1 KTRQQGIYIIRT
13 VRFLAIGVMAGGF
26 SVLAAPDATGQ
37 LALTDAR
44 AAFYNAGF
52 EQAAALTLDL
62 CAADDVDACELR
74 SAALLMEIK
83 RAIGNARDK
92 DGGVKAGDTCQG
104 RLDAV
109 SRATSGG

>member
-1 KTRQQGIYIIRT
+1 MLHRRVTPGRPPRALHGASAVLPRRSGAK
-13 VRFLAIGVMAGGF
+13 AVMAGGF

-92 DGGVKAGDTCQG
+92 DDAFKACD
-104 RLDAV
+104 
-109 SRATSGG
+109 

>member
-1 KTRQQGIYIIRT
+1 MT
-13 VRFLAIGVMAGGF
+13 GGF

-62 CAADDVDACELR
+62 CAADDADACELR
-74 SAALLMEIK
+74 TAALLMQIK
-83 RAIGNARDK
+83 RAIGDPKDK
-92 DGGVKAGDTCQG
+92 DKAFKECPTCQAL
-104 RLDAV
+104 LDAFLRDT
-109 SRATSGG
+109 SRGQAAARARLK